1 MKILRFIK
9 IFQQLQTTNLDKVK
23 YYFDLI
29 LPLYTENNV
38 LSPRLWE
45 KWGEEQQI
53 GYTFFAN
60 RKGKQF
66 LLYKQILKFGMYN
79 LRKKKV
85 GLGQA
90 IGEN

>member
-53 GYTFFAN
+53 GYTFLQIERKAVFA
-60 RKGKQF
+60 
-66 LLYKQILKFGMYN
+66 L
-79 LRKKKV
+79 
-85 GLGQA
+85 
-90 IGEN
+90 